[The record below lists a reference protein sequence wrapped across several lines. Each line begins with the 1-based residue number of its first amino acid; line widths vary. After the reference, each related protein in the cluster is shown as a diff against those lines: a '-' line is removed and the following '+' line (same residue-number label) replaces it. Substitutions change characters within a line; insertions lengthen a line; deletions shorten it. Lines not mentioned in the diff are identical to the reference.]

1 MWHDAL
7 LAYAHH
13 LAAFGMVAL
22 LAVEITLLSSS
33 VTPARLRI
41 LAPLDGLYGA
51 SAVTLLVIG
60 GLRAAYGIKGWAFY
74 SSNPVFWAKLALFC
88 AAALISV
95 VPTLR
100 FLRWRKAGDVAS
112 GEALRVSTRQLVIA
126 QAVLLLAIPLLAALM
141 ARGIGA

>member
-1 MWHDAL
+1 
-7 LAYAHH
+7 
-13 LAAFGMVAL
+13 
-22 LAVEITLLSSS
+22 
-33 VTPARLRI
+33 
-41 LAPLDGLYGA
+41 
-51 SAVTLLVIG
+51 
-60 GLRAAYGIKGWAFY
+60 
-74 SSNPVFWAKLALFC
+74 
-88 AAALISV
+88 V